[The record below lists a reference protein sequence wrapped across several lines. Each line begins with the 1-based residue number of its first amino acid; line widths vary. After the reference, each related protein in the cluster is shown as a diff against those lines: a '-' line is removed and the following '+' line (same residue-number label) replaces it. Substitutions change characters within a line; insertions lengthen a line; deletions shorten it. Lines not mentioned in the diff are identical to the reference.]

1 MNVCIQLQ
9 VLAQKSDSTTEKVQ
23 KIKRQKNE
31 EKQVWLYT
39 YLPNG
44 KEQARKLQATLVR
57 NYDPITYLL
66 TYWRGWG
73 VELLA

>member
-31 EKQVWLYT
+31 EKQVWMYT

-44 KEQARKLQATLVR
+44 KEKLYSKR
-57 NYDPITYLL
+57 YLSI
-66 TYWRGWG
+66 
-73 VELLA
+73 